1 MDKNMQH
8 SPKPFRVLASISLA
22 HCLNDTTQFLII
34 ALYPLFKGNFD
45 LSFTQLGFL
54 SFSYQMCA
62 SVLQPLIGYYTDKKP
77 QPYSLPCGM
86 TSVLVGLLMMAF
98 ASNYVWLLAASIFL
112 GIGSAVFHPESSRV
126 AYMASA
132 GRYGLAQSLFQVGGN
147 AGQALG
153 PLIAAFF
160 VVAHGQRSLAV
171 FSVIP
176 LVAIVFLTFIS
187 RWSASQGMT
196 RSKKHALQMPAFPR
210 IVIIRALIIL
220 FILMFSK
227 QVYTV
232 SISNY
237 LTFYLMEKFGISIEN
252 SQLYLFLFLGAVALG
267 TFAGGPIGDRVGRK
281 LVIWVSIL
289 GAAPFALALPYASLG
304 WSLVLVILVGFIMA
318 SSFSAILVFAQE
330 LLPGHVGAIAGLFF
344 GLSFGLGGI
353 GAATLGKVADSTSV
367 DLVYTICSFLP
378 LMGILT
384 IFLPDSRKK
393 PA

>member
-1 MDKNMQH
+1 MQH